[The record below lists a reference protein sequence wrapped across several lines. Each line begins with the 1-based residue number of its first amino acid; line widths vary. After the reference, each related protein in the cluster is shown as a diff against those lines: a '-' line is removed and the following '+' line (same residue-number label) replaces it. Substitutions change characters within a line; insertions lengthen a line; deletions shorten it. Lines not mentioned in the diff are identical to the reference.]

1 MKNDT
6 HSFLYLATKSRNWN
20 SEEKRSIKGRE
31 QEKKRGN
38 KTGILFIDHKIVS
51 KYKIYNQW
59 NSVSVVSFRKKI
71 KYNSFLLIVYLMPRT
86 QLKLI
91 LM

>member
-38 KTGILFIDHKIVS
+38 KTGILFIDHKNVS

-59 NSVSVVSFRKKI
+59 NSVSIVSFERKI
-71 KYNSFLLIVYLMPRT
+71 NIIPFS
-86 QLKLI
+86 
-91 LM
+91 